1 MNNVTGDI
9 LVEEVTCG
17 AYTIY
22 VSRYRDKKW
31 MLRPGGK
38 TPQAV
43 FAAMSEISDVI
54 HERASRKSRIG
65 WLWPNLNAAT
75 SEANAICQRLL
86 EKETN
91 A

>member
-1 MNNVTGDI
+1 MDARKDI
-9 LVEEVTCG
+9 LVAEVTCG

-38 TPQAV
+38 EENLFTV
-43 FAAMSEISDVI
+43 MSAISDVI
-54 HERASRKSRIG
+54 RDRASRKSRIG
-65 WLWPNLNAAT
+65 WLWPNLNAA
-75 SEANAICQRLL
+75 ERDANAICQRLI
-86 EKETN
+86 EKRD